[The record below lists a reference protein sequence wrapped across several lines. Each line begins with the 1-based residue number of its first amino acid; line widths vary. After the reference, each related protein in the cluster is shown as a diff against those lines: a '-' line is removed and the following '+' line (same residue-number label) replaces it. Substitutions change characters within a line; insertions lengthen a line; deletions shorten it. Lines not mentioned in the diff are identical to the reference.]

1 MPASRNVD
9 TSPFSNPGS
18 QILPR
23 EAYICLFEAM
33 YNTLVPTTEGS
44 EAEDAA
50 KWDYSED
57 ARHLPEALT
66 RVGITREA
74 FSDALFAAVDNV
86 SRTLATRT
94 LPTVLYLRVCAAS
107 SL

>member
-1 MPASRNVD
+1 
-9 TSPFSNPGS
+9 
-18 QILPR
+18 
-23 EAYICLFEAM
+23 M

-57 ARHLPEALT
+57 AKHLPKALT

-86 SRTLATRT
+86 RRTLARRA
-94 LPTVLYLRVCAAS
+94 LPTVLYLRVCAT
-107 SL
+107 SLFYCYLLPKGALGKTPLSHT